1 MLFSRVL
8 IATAAAAII
17 GNVESFAPVI
27 SSSRSCQKIVSSQ
40 CMLYVCFNIVLP
52 CKGGR
57 VIWAAAAAAQLA
69 INQYTRGGWRRSI
82 VSLVDLRRQ
91 FFKK

>member
-27 SSSRSCQKIVSSQ
+27 SSSRSCQKIVSSH
-40 CMLYVCFNIVLP
+40 CMLCYMHVYCIVLP
-52 CKGGR
+52 CKGGG
-57 VIWAAAAAAQLA
+57 VIRSAAA
-69 INQYTRGGWRRSI
+69 
-82 VSLVDLRRQ
+82 
-91 FFKK
+91 

>member
-27 SSSRSCQKIVSSQ
+27 SSRSCQKIVSSQ
-40 CMLYVCFNIVLP
+40 CYVICMLLLLYYPV
-52 CKGGR
+52 KGVGYS
-57 VIWAAAAAAQLA
+57 AAAQVVA
-69 INQYTRGGWRRSI
+69 IILQ
-82 VSLVDLRRQ
+82 
-91 FFKK
+91 

>member
-40 CMLYVCFNIVLP
+40 CMLCMFIVFVYP
-52 CKGGR
+52 VVRGR
-57 VIWAAAAAAQLA
+57 VIRAAAAAQLVA
-69 INQYTRGGWRRSI
+69 TVLQ
-82 VSLVDLRRQ
+82 
-91 FFKK
+91 